1 METLLISAAAVAF
14 AELGDK
20 TQLLAIVLAAR
31 FRQPIPII
39 FGILAATL
47 INHSLAA
54 LLGSLAG
61 DLLSEDVLRL
71 VLVISFLAM
80 AVWALLPDRLD
91 SAPKTVNRFGAFG
104 ATLVSFFLI
113 EMGDKTQIATMALAA
128 RFHSVVLVTAGTTL
142 GMMIA
147 DVPAVYLGDI
157 AAHKLPL
164 RLMQIVAA
172 LIFLALALA
181 VILDYGRRFL
191 FA

>member
-1 METLLISAAAVAF
+1 METLLISAGAVAF

-39 FGILAATL
+39 LGILAATL
-47 INHSLAA
+47 VNHSLAA
-54 LLGSLAG
+54 LLGSFAG
-61 DLLSEDVLRL
+61 DFLSEDVLRG
-71 VLVISFLAM
+71 VLVVSFLAM

-91 SAPKTVNRFGAFG
+91 TAPKMFNRFGAFG

-113 EMGDKTQIATMALAA
+113 EMGDKTQLATMALAA

-164 RLMQIVAA
+164 RLMRIVAA

-181 VILDYGRRFL
+181 VILDFGRRFL
-191 FA
+191 YA

>member
-1 METLLISAAAVAF
+1 METLLISAGAVAF

-39 FGILAATL
+39 LGILAATL

-80 AVWALLPDRLD
+80 AVWALLPDRLGR
-91 SAPKTVNRFGAFG
+91 APQTVNRLGAFG

-164 RLMQIVAA
+164 RLMRIVAA

-181 VILDYGRRFL
+181 LILDYGRRFL
-191 FA
+191 

>member
-1 METLLISAAAVAF
+1 METLLISAGAVAF

-31 FRQPIPII
+31 FRRPIPII
-39 FGILAATL
+39 LGILAATL
-47 INHSLAA
+47 VNHTVAA
-54 LLGSLAG
+54 LLGAFAG
-61 DLLSEDVLRL
+61 DFLSEDVLRG
-71 VLVISFLAM
+71 VLVVSFLAM
-80 AVWALLPDRLD
+80 AVWALLPDKLD
-91 SAPKTVNRFGAFG
+91 TAPKMFNRFGAFG

-128 RFHSVVLVTAGTTL
+128 RFHSIVLVTAGTTL

-157 AAHKLPL
+157 AAHRLPL
-164 RLMQIVAA
+164 RLMRIVAA

-181 VILDYGRRFL
+181 AILDFGRRFL
-191 FA
+191 YA